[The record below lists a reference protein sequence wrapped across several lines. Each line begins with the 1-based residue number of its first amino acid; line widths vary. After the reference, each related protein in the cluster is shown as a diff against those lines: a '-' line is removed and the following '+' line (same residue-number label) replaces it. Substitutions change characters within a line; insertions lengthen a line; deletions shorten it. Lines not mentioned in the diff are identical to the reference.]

1 MSMQRSPSPLVA
13 DPPVAGRRFRFQ
25 VKTGDRGDVCV
36 RRRQEVA
43 EYLDG
48 WVPLRIIDECR
59 AGRLVWLWVETA
71 RPVTPAAAADF
82 VKHCPGSVTESF
94 VMLDERPSPGVAVR
108 AARGMTT
115 GMSRA

>member
-25 VKTGDRGDVCV
+25 VKTGNRGDVSEC
-36 RRRQEVA
+36 RRHAVA

-59 AGRLVWLWVETA
+59 EGRLVWLWVEAA
-71 RPVTPAAAADF
+71 RPVTLAAAADF
-82 VKHCPGSVTESF
+82 VKHCPGSVAGSF
-94 VMLDERPSPGVAVR
+94 VMLDGRPSPGVAVR
-108 AARGMTT
+108 AARGPTT
-115 GMSRA
+115 EMSTG